1 MVSGEAEAGS
11 ESHASPPAPGAES
24 GRAVNAFNPEFIDQ
38 MYSQWKADA
47 HSVSDDWNRFFLGFE
62 LGLDRNTTTAPG
74 QVSTTSHHPT
84 DSESGH
90 PKQGRVDA
98 LIYQYRDFGHMA
110 ASLDPLERHRPF
122 PDELTLEALK
132 LTDAHLD
139 KMFDPGTLPLPNPSP
154 LSEIIELL
162 EETYCRHIGVEYMHI
177 QNRERRRWLQK
188 RMEPIRN
195 RRAFSGDQKLRLLQ
209 QLADADGF
217 EAFLKKRYVGKKR
230 FGLEGGE
237 SLIPLLDHII
247 QESPANGI
255 QEIAIGMAHRGR
267 LNVLANVMKKS
278 FNQIFTEFEESW
290 MEDYLEG
297 GGDVKYHQGYSNIRT
312 TISGEDVKLTLAP
325 NPSHLEFVTSVVLG
339 RCRAKQR
346 LKNDLEREEVIPLI
360 IHGDSAFPGQ
370 GIVAECF
377 NMMRLDGYNV
387 GGTVHVVVNN
397 QVGFTTEPKDAFSGH
412 YCTDVAKMV
421 DAPIF
426 HVNGDDPEACAWV
439 AQLALEY
446 RQTFKNDVVID
457 MWCYRKNGHNETDEP
472 SFTQPLMYQKI
483 KAKKPV
489 SRLYQNEL
497 LARKEVS
504 ETAFDDRLQLLN
516 ARLEEAQAASKE
528 NPVDPL
534 VDPFKSIWSG
544 LQAEYSFD
552 KVDTS
557 IDEKTLKFIG
567 ATIAATPDDFKPHK
581 TVARGLKNR
590 NVPFENKT
598 AEVDW
603 GTAELLAYG
612 SLLLEGNAVR
622 LTGQDVE
629 RGTFSHRHSVLYDQ
643 ITGES
648 WTGLNEMN
656 EDQAHICIH
665 NTPLTECAVVGFE
678 YGYSLADPKMLI
690 IWEAQFGDFAN
701 GAQVIFDQFL
711 ASAELK
717 WQRASGLTLFLP
729 HGYEGQGPEHSSA
742 RLERFLSLCADQ
754 NMQVCYPSSASQVFH
769 MLRRQMKQPFR
780 KPLVVMTPKSMLRL
794 PAARCTA
801 GDITDG
807 HFQTFIDDDSVDPN
821 QVTEISFCTGKIYYD
836 LQGRRT
842 EIARK
847 DLALVRMEQLYPID
861 LVRLREIIAAYPNA
875 KKINWVQEEPENNG
889 AWRFMQTMFKK
900 HLNLDLRY
908 IGRHE
913 SASPAV
919 GSLTISNLEQKTILD
934 MAIGTESRDDE
945 PTKSDLEGE
954 TTTNAAEASEMSTG
968 AEDVKNVLVESAD
981 ETETIEMT
989 DEADSGETAMEQRSD
1004 SRVRGKNPPKTRRK
1018 KKAS

>member
-1 MVSGEAEAGS
+1 MASGEAEAGS
-11 ESHASPPAPGAES
+11 KSEASRPAAGAES

-38 MYSQWKADA
+38 MYSEWKADSR
-47 HSVSDDWNRFFLGFE
+47 SVSDDWNQFFLGFE
-62 LGLDRNTTTAPG
+62 LGLDRTTANATE
-74 QVSTTSHHPT
+74 QTSAAADQSSDSTA
-84 DSESGH
+84 GH
-90 PKQGRVDA
+90 LKQGRVDA

-122 PDELTLEALK
+122 PDALTLEALK
-132 LTDAHLD
+132 LSDAHLD

-195 RRAFSGDQKLRLLQ
+195 RRAFSTDQKLRLLQ

-255 QEIAIGMAHRGR
+255 REIAIGMAHRGR

-278 FNQIFTEFEESW
+278 FDQIFTEFEESW
-290 MEDYLEG
+290 TEDYLEG
-297 GGDVKYHQGYSNIRT
+297 GGDVKYHRGYSNDRA
-312 TISGEDVKLTLAP
+312 TISGENVKLTLAP

-346 LKNDLEREEVIPLI
+346 LKNDSEREEVIPVI

-457 MWCYRKNGHNETDEP
+457 MWCYRKNGHNEADEP
-472 SFTQPLMYQKI
+472 SFTQPLMYRKI
-483 KAKKPV
+483 KEKTPV

-504 ETAFDDRLQLLN
+504 ETAFDERLQLLN
-516 ARLEEAQAASKE
+516 SRLEEAQAASKE
-528 NPVDPL
+528 NPVDPQ

-544 LQAEYSFD
+544 LQSEYTFD
-552 KVDTS
+552 PVDTT
-557 IDEKTLKFIG
+557 IDEKTLNFIG
-567 ATIAATPDDFKPHK
+567 ATIAATPEDFKPHK

-590 NVPFENKT
+590 NVTFEEKT

-648 WTGLNEMN
+648 WTGLNEMS

-665 NTPLTECAVVGFE
+665 NTPLTECAIVGFE

-807 HFQTFIDDDSVDPN
+807 HFQTFIDDDSMDPGN
-821 QVTEISFCTGKIYYD
+821 VTELSFCSGKIFYD
-836 LQGRRT
+836 LHARRT
-842 EIARK
+842 EIGRK

-861 LVRLREIIAAYPNA
+861 LERLKQIIDKYPNA
-875 KKINWVQEEPENNG
+875 KTINWVQEEPENNG
-889 AWRFMQTMFKK
+889 AWRFMQSMFKK
-900 HLNLDLRY
+900 YLAIDLEY
-908 IGRHE
+908 IGRQE

-919 GSLTISNLEQKTILD
+919 GSLTISNIEQATILD
-934 MAIGTESRDDE
+934 TAIGTESGDDDPTSEE
-945 PTKSDLEGE
+945 PKEDE
-954 TTTNAAEASEMSTG
+954 TASEPDSAEMVADVEDALAESTDD
-968 AEDVKNVLVESAD
+968 AES
-981 ETETIEMT
+981 IEMT
-989 DEADSGETAMEQRSD
+989 EAEAEESELEQRSD